1 MSISHHKKIHS
12 YEKRLSYTLNE
23 ANSVLSQLEQASNPE
38 RSTAMLSLLFKM
50 RRLVNEAEG
59 FQEYIK
65 DVFPPIRLRGH
76 QSYVDNFNK
85 CKGRLRDLCLTQR
98 QYANTFNTDFELY
111 FPDCQELEDVHK
123 VTEVVTE
130 SEESIF
136 ESLMFMYD
144 TLLEILISIQAM
156 DEDLEPERLA
166 LLYTQAVA
174 RYKTYEWEHNEEIK
188 FTNHI
193 DHLFPFGPPASD
205 KIYDEYRD
213 EYRNFAKTRLGR
225 IYDENKDDI
234 VSLAVDIAESDCSH
248 EEFMEYLNCIH
259 KLEKLKCMYREA
271 ADRPMPNINIETFV
285 NNGIFID
292 SSYSRNETGGRF
304 LGGDSLYQIT
314 E

>member
-144 TLLEILISIQAM
+144 TSLEILISIQAM

>member
-1 MSISHHKKIHS
+1 MSVSHHKKIHS
-12 YEKRLSYTLNE
+12 YEKRLSDTLNE

-50 RRLVNEAEG
+50 RRLINEAEG

-65 DVFPPIRLRGH
+65 EAFPPIYLQNH
-76 QSYVDNFNK
+76 QSYIEQFHEAK
-85 CKGRLRDLCLTQR
+85 IRLKDLGPSDEQHT
-98 QYANTFNTDFELY
+98 NTFITDFEYYL
-111 FPDCQELEDVHK
+111 PNCREIKDLHK
-123 VTEVVTE
+123 VAEMVSK
-130 SEESIF
+130 SEDSIF
-136 ESLMFMYD
+136 KSLAFMYD
-144 TLLEILISIQAM
+144 RLLEILISIQDM

-234 VSLAVDIAESDCSH
+234 VSLALDIAESDCSH

-259 KLEKLKCMYREA
+259 RLEKLKYMYREA

-292 SSYSRNETGGRF
+292 SSYSRNETGGRL
-304 LGGDSLYQIT
+304 LGGDSLNQIT